1 MTSFDN
7 LLEGIQLEVYHA
19 GLKRRVRGE
28 LSYLADRNH
37 LDLVQHISLAEET
50 EMNAESFW

>member
-7 LLEGIQLEVYHA
+7 LPKSIQLEVYHA
-19 GLKRRVRGE
+19 ELKRRVRGE
-28 LSYLADRNH
+28 FSYLADRHH

-50 EMNAESFW
+50 EMIAESF